1 MKYWLLPDGINE
13 SLPAEAD
20 ALETMRRELLDLYRG
35 WGYRFIM
42 TPLVEY
48 LESLS
53 IAMGSQLD
61 LQTFKITDQTN
72 GRLMGVRA
80 DITPQVAR
88 IDSHRMS
95 MLEGQPNRLCYMGSV
110 LRTHSDVAGGSRSP
124 IQVGAELFGHE
135 GLESDYEV
143 IKLMLETT
151 SVAGA
156 KGVLLDL
163 GHVGV
168 LRGLIAKIGL
178 SEAQQAVYLDML
190 ARKSLPEISTWL
202 KQSDFGQSS
211 SELLSCLPNLHGD
224 ASVLE
229 TAKQQLKAAG
239 DDVLAAL
246 EYLQQLIT
254 RLKQD
259 YPELGINI
267 DLAEMRGYTY
277 HTGIVYSAY
286 AAGNPR
292 EIARGGRY
300 DGIGEYFGNAR
311 PATGF
316 TSNLRTLISLSESA
330 QAPET
335 QGILAPAV
343 DDASLELTVKTLR
356 KQGEIVVR
364 QLVPLSQLSAE
375 AQGCN
380 RVLEQHAGEWQIVT
394 AGQ

>member
-20 ALETMRRELLDLYRG
+20 ALETMRRDLLNLYRG

-95 MLEGQPNRLCYMGSV
+95 MVEGQPNRLCYMGSV
-110 LRTHSDVAGGSRSP
+110 LRTHSEVAGGSRSP
-124 IQVGAELFGHE
+124 IQIGAELFGHE

-143 IKLMLETT
+143 IKLMLETL

-178 SEAQQAVYLDML
+178 TDAQQTIYLDML
-190 ARKSLPEISTWL
+190 ARKSLPEI
-202 KQSDFGQSS
+202 KQWVSESNFGEASA
-211 SELLSCLPNLHGD
+211 ELLSCLPNLHGD
-224 ASVLE
+224 VSVLE
-229 TAKQQLKAAG
+229 SAKQQLNAAG
-239 DDVLAAL
+239 DDVLAAID
-246 EYLQQLIT
+246 YLLQLIT
-254 RLKQD
+254 RLQQD
-259 YPELGINI
+259 YSDIAINI

-286 AAGNPR
+286 AAGSPR

-316 TSNLRTLISLSESA
+316 TSNLRTLISLSGD
-330 QAPET
+330 APVSEA
-335 QGILAPAV
+335 QGILAPAI
-343 DDASLELTVKTLR
+343 DDAELEQTVKTLR
-356 KQGEIVVR
+356 AQGEIVIR
-364 QLVPLSQLSAE
+364 QLVPLDQLSAE

-380 RVLEQHAGEWQIVT
+380 RVLEQQSGQWQVVT
-394 AGQ
+394 ADK

>member
-20 ALETMRRELLDLYRG
+20 ALETMRRDLLNLYRG

-61 LQTFKITDQTN
+61 LQTFKLTDQTN

-110 LRTHSDVAGGSRSP
+110 LHTHSDVAGGSRSP
-124 IQVGAELFGHE
+124 IQIGAELFGHE

-143 IKLMLETT
+143 IKLMLETL

-156 KGVLLDL
+156 KRVLLDL

-178 SEAQQAVYLDML
+178 SESQQAVYLDML

-202 KQSDFGQSS
+202 EKSAFDQSNR
-211 SELLSCLPNLHGD
+211 ELLGCLANLHGD
-224 ASVLE
+224 AGVLE
-229 TAKQQLKAAG
+229 TAKQQLKSAG

-246 EYLQQLIT
+246 DYLQQLIF
-254 RLKQD
+254 RLQKD
-259 YPELGINI
+259 YPELAINI
-267 DLAEMRGYTY
+267 DLAEMRGYAY

-286 AAGNPR
+286 AAGSPR

-316 TSNLRTLISLSESA
+316 TSNLRTLISLSDNA

-335 QGILAPAV
+335 QGILAPAI
-343 DDASLELTVKTLR
+343 DDSSLEQTVKALR
-356 KQGEIVVR
+356 AQGEIVIR
-364 QLVPLSQLSAE
+364 QLVPLAQLSAE
-375 AQGCN
+375 VQGCN
-380 RVLEQHAGEWQIVT
+380 RVLKQQSGEWHVV
-394 AGQ
+394 AADK

>member
-20 ALETMRRELLDLYRG
+20 ALETMRRELLNLYRG

-95 MLEGQPNRLCYMGSV
+95 MVEGQPNRLCYMGSV
-110 LRTHSDVAGGSRSP
+110 LRTHSEVAGGSRSP
-124 IQVGAELFGHE
+124 IQIGAELFGHE

-143 IKLMLETT
+143 IKLMLETL

-156 KGVLLDL
+156 RSVLLDL

-178 SEAQQAVYLDML
+178 TDAEQAVYLDML
-190 ARKSLPEISTWL
+190 ARKSLPEISHWI
-202 KQSDFGQSS
+202 KQSDFDGAS
-211 SELLSCLPNLHGD
+211 SELLSCLPNLHGG
-224 ASVLE
+224 VEILE
-229 TAKQQLKAAG
+229 TATQQLNKAG
-239 DDVLAAL
+239 DNVLAAID
-246 EYLQQLIT
+246 YLQQLIT
-254 RLKQD
+254 RLQKD
-259 YPELGINI
+259 YPELAINI

-286 AAGNPR
+286 AAGSPR
-292 EIARGGRY
+292 EVARGGRY

-316 TSNLRTLISLSESA
+316 TSNLRTLISLSEDSVVS
-330 QAPET
+330 ET
-335 QGILAPAV
+335 KGILAPAI
-343 DDASLELTVKTLR
+343 DDAGLEQTVKTLR
-356 KQGEIVVR
+356 AQGEIVVR
-364 QLVPLSQLSAE
+364 QLVPLTQLSAE
-375 AQGCN
+375 AQGCD
-380 RVLEQHAGEWQIVT
+380 RVLEQQSGEWHIVS
-394 AGQ
+394 AG

>member
-20 ALETMRRELLDLYRG
+20 ALETMRRDLLNLYRG

-95 MLEGQPNRLCYMGSV
+95 MVEGQPNRLCYMGSV

-124 IQVGAELFGHE
+124 IQIGAELFGHE

-143 IKLMLETT
+143 IKLMLETV

-168 LRGLIAKIGL
+168 LRGLIGKIGL
-178 SEAQQAVYLDML
+178 TEAQQADYLDML
-190 ARKSLPEISTWL
+190 ARKSLPEISQWVE
-202 KQSDFGQSS
+202 KSDFDHASR
-211 SELLSCLPNLHGD
+211 ELLSCLPNLHGD
-224 ASVLE
+224 VSVLE
-229 TAKQQLKAAG
+229 SAKQQLSAAG
-239 DDVLAAL
+239 DDVLAAID
-246 EYLQQLIT
+246 YLQQLIV
-254 RLKQD
+254 RLQQD
-259 YPELGINI
+259 YSDIAINI

-286 AAGNPR
+286 AAGSPR

-316 TSNLRTLISLSESA
+316 TSNLRTLISLSGDTPVSEA
-330 QAPET
+330 
-335 QGILAPAV
+335 QGILAPAI
-343 DDASLELTVKTLR
+343 DDAELEQTVKTLR
-356 KQGEIVVR
+356 AQGEIVVR
-364 QLVPLSQLSAE
+364 QLVPLAQLSAE

-380 RVLEQHAGEWQIVT
+380 RLLEQQSGEWHVVT
-394 AGQ
+394 AG